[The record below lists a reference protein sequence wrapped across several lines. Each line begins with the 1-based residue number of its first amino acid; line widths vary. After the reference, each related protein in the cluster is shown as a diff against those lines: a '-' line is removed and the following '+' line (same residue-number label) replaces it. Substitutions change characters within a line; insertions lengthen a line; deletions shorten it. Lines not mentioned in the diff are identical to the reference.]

1 MEIHLPVKKEN
12 GKYICSGCG
21 LQVDFLEL
29 RCCGTCGYFFCPSCQ
44 EKHRC
49 RITEDGFVE
58 ILPFDP
64 YRPKKGFKSVDLFE
78 DEPSAED
85 VVFFDSKKKSHLSEA
100 THTVERVFCSKCGN
114 VIVRT
119 DAKFC
124 KTCGKYFCK
133 GCLHLHTCNPD
144 DITKYHE
151 KLEQARVR
159 EHEES
164 ERRRRLEQE
173 RQNRERA
180 NNPEMFTR
188 CDNCGNYFFNQ
199 EMRKCS
205 DCGAVLCP
213 SCRESHTH
221 SILENLWRDRNKIK
235 DAFTRRMK

>member
-64 YRPKKGFKSVDLFE
+64 YRPKQGFKSVDLFE

-133 GCLHLHTCNPD
+133 G
-144 DITKYHE
+144 ITNINFASSYT
-151 KLEQARVR
+151 
-159 EHEES
+159 
-164 ERRRRLEQE
+164 
-173 RQNRERA
+173 RA
-180 NNPEMFTR
+180 
-188 CDNCGNYFFNQ
+188 
-199 EMRKCS
+199 
-205 DCGAVLCP
+205 
-213 SCRESHTH
+213 HTH
-221 SILENLWRDRNKIK
+221 SSSF
-235 DAFTRRMK
+235 AVG